1 MCFYMGMVNKQ
12 MGWRSKPSRFSSLY
26 DSLSSCPEIWEGAET
41 DGMDSA
47 EKLLHHPSAA
57 RSIRVRRARARLA
70 RSAGKEELAPGA
82 NARMA

>member
-1 MCFYMGMVNKQ
+1 MCLYIGMGQRDDGDGGVNQ
-12 MGWRSKPSRFSSLY
+12 VGSLY

-57 RSIRVRRARARLA
+57 RSIRVRGSLA
-70 RSAGKEELAPGA
+70 RPGRRSWRRG
-82 NARMA
+82 RMRERPNMER